1 MESVLRQEE
10 SLWREGCVKRR
21 GFEQEVKD
29 YNGVMD
35 DESSES
41 TEEDDVTCVGRGQS
55 ETERLE

>member
-1 MESVLRQEE
+1 
-10 SLWREGCVKRR
+10 VKRR